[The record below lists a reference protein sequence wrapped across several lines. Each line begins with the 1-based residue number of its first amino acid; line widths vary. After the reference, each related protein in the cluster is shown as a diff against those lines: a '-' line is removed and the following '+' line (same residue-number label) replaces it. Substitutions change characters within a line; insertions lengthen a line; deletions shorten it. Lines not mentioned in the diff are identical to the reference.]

1 MTARDG
7 ESLTRSQGEDQT
19 LDTLCGSPF
28 QLGRFFN
35 IAVGITEALAG
46 LHGKNILHKDIR
58 PRTILVDVETSAVS
72 LLDPSAKQPRSG
84 GIGGR
89 PDTQLAYMS
98 PEQLGRI
105 NRVVDFRSDLYSLG
119 VTLYE
124 MLTGRPPFLADDLLE
139 WVHCHVARIP
149 TAPTQ
154 LIPAVPDVVS
164 TIVMKLLAKT
174 VEERY
179 QTALGLKFDLKRCLD
194 LSESR
199 GAIKTFPLAEAD
211 ISDRLLIPE
220 KLYGREKD
228 IELLFEAFDR
238 VVKGGIPEMVM
249 IAGYSGIGKTS
260 LVRELY
266 KPVIREH
273 GFFISGKFDQYKRN
287 IPYATIIGA
296 FRGLIRQILTE
307 QENRLAAWKVKLKK
321 ALGLN
326 SRIIIDIIPQV
337 ELIIGEQPPVPKL
350 PMSQAKNR
358 FNMVIRQFIGIFA
371 RERHPLVIFLDD
383 LQWVDSASLKL
394 IEYIIADGDTSHLL
408 LIGAYRDN
416 EVVPSDPLMLAIAD
430 IRKSSAI
437 FQAITLCPL
446 SFEDLGRLIADTFH
460 LDRRTVEPLTR
471 LIYEKTVGN
480 PFFVIQFLRMLHSE
494 HLIEFDAAR
503 QRWSWDIERIKAKGY
518 TDNVIDLMAAKLQK
532 LPAET
537 REALRIGACI
547 GNNFALHSLA
557 VITQS
562 HEEKV
567 RADLKSAVDETLLLP
582 FQDNRYSFFHD
593 RVQQAAYSLIPENER
608 AAVHLKIGR
617 LLLEQTASAASD
629 DNLFDIVNH
638 FNLSTALISNQEE
651 RYLVAELDLAAARK
665 AKASTAYASA
675 LGHLSAGIALLDE
688 SAWEMRYDLTFD
700 LYKELAEV
708 EYLGSNYARS
718 KELIDLLL
726 GRARS
731 DIQRAELYNI
741 LIVQY
746 TLMAQYRDAIDTG
759 RKALLLFHINI
770 PEGRLKKELD
780 AEIARYREILG
791 GRDIASLV
799 DEPEMSDPEKRVGL
813 ELLSNLVVPA
823 RYTDSLL
830 FALISILNV
839 NLSLGYGPTAKST
852 VGYTAFGMVLN
863 SVMNNYRD
871 AYAFGELSLK
881 LSERFDDPAQKCQS
895 CFMLGHYLNHWV
907 RHLKLADEVLGDGFR
922 DGLAA
927 GEMQWTGY
935 ILAYKLFQPF
945 YRGVRID
952 LIIEEIPALL
962 SFTSKTKNQWATDTL
977 LGLQLAISYL
987 EVDRSTIL
995 GEKEDPDTG
1004 LEGSYLA
1011 DCKTHKSFGAMG
1023 RYAVLKAQILYLY
1036 GHTEEALQ
1044 AVEKADQ
1051 LGGFFSSSI
1060 SVVELNFF
1068 GSLILAA
1075 LHDDVSDDKKNDYLN
1090 RIAENQ
1096 AQMKTWVDNCEENYK
1111 HQYLLVEA
1119 EMARIGGEQLQA
1131 MHLYQQAVESARDNG
1146 FVHNEGLANEI
1157 ASRFYQQWG
1166 FATNGHAHL
1175 REARA
1180 CYLRWGANGKVAQL
1194 DRLYPLLL
1202 QEEEAGI
1209 AKAFGVQIGSL
1220 DAISVVKAS
1229 QAISG
1234 EIVFS
1239 RLLETL
1245 MQTVLENAGAQKGSM
1260 ILAHGDDLTVQAE
1273 AGVDGQAIVVVQPG
1287 QDRPAGDLPIAV
1299 VNYVRRTGEAVII
1312 EDARAPNMFSSDP
1325 YIEQNRPVSVLC
1337 LPLMLQSHLIG
1348 MLYLENS
1355 LVRAAFTKE
1364 RVAVLELLSAQAA
1377 ISLENAALYRE
1388 RSRAE
1393 QALRESEKK
1402 YRAIFEHC
1410 GTPLIFIEEDMTI
1423 SICNKEF
1430 EKLSGYSRDEIEGRM
1445 KWTKMVAEQG
1455 DLERMKG
1462 YHRLRRLD
1470 PGASPQT
1477 YEFQLIDRKDKL
1489 KDVVASV
1496 TMMPG
1501 MKHSMAAMLDI
1512 TERKRAEALA
1522 IAKEQAEAANSAKS
1536 EFLVRMSH
1544 EIRTPMNAIIGLT
1557 NLVLKTELN
1566 ATQRDFL
1573 VKSYEASGHL
1583 LRIIND
1589 ILDFSKIE
1597 AGKLELA
1604 VTDFM
1609 LHHIVEK
1616 MANMFRVKAAEKHIE
1631 LFYFIGK
1638 EVPLALK
1645 GDPLRLG
1652 QILINLITNAVKFT
1666 NKGEIIVKVIRNPE
1680 VALTQDETDQVSLLV
1695 SVQDSGVGIA
1705 TDKQG
1710 SLFQAFTQLDGSM
1723 TRSYEGSGL
1732 GLSIC
1737 HRLVTLMGGRIWLES
1752 ELGRGSTFY
1761 FSQVFKRQAQQRGC
1775 TLTSPADIKGLHVL
1789 IVDDNEAARLI
1800 VSEIV
1805 HSFDMEATTVASGA
1819 AGMEELRRAA
1829 SIRPYDLVILDWKMP
1844 VMDGFE
1850 LVETIRTDPV
1860 LGKTITAPKIIMVT
1874 MYSQDGDLRTD
1885 TTNVAGID
1893 AYLLKPISSSEL
1905 FNTIMELFG
1914 KVDAMVPR
1922 MTIVPETGE
1931 VIGIEGIRGA
1941 RLLLVEDNV
1950 INQQVA
1956 MATLERGGLVV
1967 DLVENGQAA
1976 IERVKMAETTY
1987 DLVLMDIEMPVRDG
2001 YTATRIIRDDPRFA
2015 ELPIIA
2021 MTAHALEGDRQK
2033 CLAAGMNDFVAK
2045 PVEER
2050 ELYAALIKW
2059 IKPGKR
2065 DTTALMETGN
2075 KFVEEPWKQMPET
2088 IAGIDL
2094 ESALSWV
2101 HGNSGLYKR
2110 ILRDFLGKYA
2120 DTGDLLQDSIR
2131 KGQVKEAEQLTH
2143 SLLGVCANIGANKLF
2158 PAVRELDE
2166 LLKAEKNEEMQ
2177 RPLTIVIEKL
2187 SSLMDAL
2194 RGLHLDS
2201 TPAAPSHAETPSAE
2215 PEQITRIFYE
2225 MSTLLQERNSRAM
2238 YCLPELK
2245 KALAGRQVKKELDLL
2260 NRTLYKLDFKKA
2272 LAILLNMAETLN
2284 ISLKEVAQ

>member
-1 MTARDG
+1 MTALDG
-7 ESLTRSQGEDQT
+7 ESLTRNQGEDQT

-28 QLGRFFN
+28 QLGRLLN

-46 LHGKNILHKDIR
+46 LHGQNILHKDIR
-58 PRTILVDVETSAVS
+58 PRTILVDVETGAVS
-72 LLDPSAKQPRSG
+72 LLDPSTKQPRSG

-124 MLTGRPPFLADDLLE
+124 MLTGRLPFLADDLLE

-149 TAPTQ
+149 PAPTQ

-164 TIVMKLLAKT
+164 AIVMKLLAKT
-174 VEERY
+174 AEERY
-179 QTALGLKFDLKRCLD
+179 QTALGLKFDLQRCLD
-194 LSESR
+194 LYESG
-199 GAIKTFPLAEAD
+199 GAIKIFPLAEAD
-211 ISDRLLIPE
+211 ISDLLLIPE

-228 IELLFEAFDR
+228 IELLFGAFDR
-238 VVKGGIPEMVM
+238 VVKSGIPEMAI

-287 IPYATIIGA
+287 IPYATIIEA
-296 FRGLIRQILTE
+296 FQGLIRQILTE
-307 QENRLAAWKVKLKK
+307 QENRLDAWKAKLQK
-321 ALGLN
+321 ALGIN
-326 SRIIIDIIPQV
+326 GRIIIDIIPQV
-337 ELIIGEQPPVPKL
+337 ELIIGKQPPVPKL
-350 PMSQAKNR
+350 PTSEAQNR
-358 FNMVIRQFIGIFA
+358 FNMVIRQFIGVFA
-371 RERHPLVIFLDD
+371 QKGHPLVIFLDD
-383 LQWVDSASLKL
+383 LQWVDPASLKL
-394 IEYIIADGDTSHLL
+394 IEHIIVDGETSHLL

-437 FQAITLCPL
+437 FQDITLCPL
-446 SFEDLGRLIADTFH
+446 SFEELEWLITDTFH
-460 LDRRTVEPLTR
+460 LDRRTVEPLTK
-471 LIYEKTVGN
+471 LIYEKTAGN
-480 PFFVIQFLRMLHSE
+480 PFFVIQFLRILHGE
-494 HLIEFDAAR
+494 HLIEFDTAR
-503 QRWSWDIERIKAKGY
+503 QGWSWDIERIQAKGY
-518 TDNVIDLMAAKLQK
+518 TDNVIDLMAFKLRK
-532 LPAET
+532 LPAGT

-557 VITQS
+557 VITQAP
-562 HEEKV
+562 EEKV
-567 RADLKSAVDETLLLP
+567 RADLQSGVDETLLLP
-582 FQDNRYSFFHD
+582 SQDNSYSFFHD
-593 RVQQAAYSLIPENER
+593 RVQQAAYSLTPENER

-617 LLLEQTASAASD
+617 WLLEQTASAASD
-629 DNLFDIVNH
+629 DKLFDIVNH
-638 FNLSTALISNQEE
+638 FNLSTALIINREE
-651 RYLVAELDLAAARK
+651 RYRVADLNLAAAKK

-675 LGHLSAGIALLDE
+675 LDHLSAGIALLDE

-708 EYLGSNYARS
+708 EYLSSNYVRS

-759 RKALLLFHINI
+759 RKALRLLHIII
-770 PEGRLKKELD
+770 PEGRLKEGLD
-780 AEIARYREILG
+780 AEIARYHEILG
-791 GRDIASLV
+791 GRDIASLI

-823 RYTDSLL
+823 RYTDSVL
-830 FALISILNV
+830 FALVSILNV
-839 NLSLGYGPTAKST
+839 NLSLSYGPTAKST

-907 RHLKLADEVLGDGFR
+907 RHLKLADEVLNDGFR
-922 DGLAA
+922 VGLAA

-952 LIIEEIPALL
+952 VIIEEIPALL
-962 SFTSKTKNQWATDTL
+962 SFTRKTKNQWATDTL
-977 LGLQLAISYL
+977 LGLQLAISNL
-987 EVDRSTIL
+987 EANKNKAP
-995 GEKEDPDTG
+995 GEKEDFN
-1004 LEGSYLA
+1004 LVSEESYLA
-1011 DCKTHKSFGAMG
+1011 GCETHKSFGAIG

-1036 GHTEEALQ
+1036 GHTEKALQ
-1044 AVEKADQ
+1044 AVEKAEQ

-1075 LHDDVSDDKKNDYLN
+1075 LHDDVSDNKKNDYLN
-1090 RIAENQ
+1090 KIAKNQ

-1119 EMARIGGEQLQA
+1119 EMARIGGEHLQA
-1131 MHLYQQAVESARDNG
+1131 MHLYRQAVESARDNG
-1146 FVHNEGLANEI
+1146 FVHNEGIANDL
-1157 ASRFYQQWG
+1157 ASRFYRQWG
-1166 FATNGHAHL
+1166 FATNAHAHM

-1180 CYLRWGANGKVAQL
+1180 CYLRWGASGKVAHL

-1202 QEEEAGI
+1202 QEDEACI
-1209 AKAFGVQIGSL
+1209 TKAFGVQIGSL

-1239 RLLETL
+1239 RLLEKL
-1245 MQTVLENAGAQKGSM
+1245 MQTVLENAGAQKGCL
-1260 ILAHGDDLTVQAE
+1260 ILVRGDDLTVQAE

-1287 QDRPAGDLPIAV
+1287 QDRPAGDLPISV
-1299 VNYVRRTGEAVII
+1299 VTYVRRTGETVII
-1312 EDARAPNMFSSDP
+1312 EDAREPNMFSSDP
-1325 YIEQNRPVSVLC
+1325 YIEKNRPVSVLC
-1337 LPLMLQSHLIG
+1337 LPLILQSKLIG
-1348 MLYLENS
+1348 MLYLENR
-1355 LVRAAFTKE
+1355 LVRAAFTKG

-1393 QALRESEKK
+1393 QALRQSEKK
-1402 YRAIFEHC
+1402 YRAIFEHS
-1410 GTPLIFIEEDMTI
+1410 GTPLLFIEEDMTI

-1430 EKLSGYSRDEIEGRM
+1430 EKLSGYRRDEVEGRM
-1445 KWTKMVAEQG
+1445 KWTKIVANQD
-1455 DLERMKG
+1455 DLERMTR
-1462 YHRLRRLD
+1462 YHRLRRVD
-1470 PGASPQT
+1470 PGASPQI
-1477 YEFQLIDRKDKL
+1477 YQFQFIDREDRL
-1489 KDVVASV
+1489 KDVVVTV

-1501 MKHSMAAMLDI
+1501 MKQSLAAILDI
-1512 TERKRAEALA
+1512 TERKRAEAMA

-1536 EFLVRMSH
+1536 EFLARMSH

-1557 NLVLKTELN
+1557 SLVLKTDLN

-1609 LHHIVEK
+1609 LHHIVER
-1616 MANMFRVKAAEKHIE
+1616 MANMFRLKAAEKQIE

-1638 EVPLALK
+1638 HVPLALK

-1652 QILINLITNAVKFT
+1652 QILINLISNAVKFT
-1666 NKGEIIVKVIRNPE
+1666 DKGEIIVKVIPNPE
-1680 VALTQDETDQVSLLV
+1680 VAFTQDETDHVSLLF
-1695 SVQDSGVGIA
+1695 SVQDSGAGIA

-1710 SLFQAFTQLDGSM
+1710 SLFQPFTQLDGSM
-1723 TRSYEGSGL
+1723 TRSHEGSGL

-1761 FSQVFKRQAQQRGC
+1761 FSQAFKRQAEQRRC

-1805 HSFDMEATTVASGA
+1805 HSFDMEATTVTSGA
-1819 AGMEELRRAA
+1819 AGLEELRRAA
-1829 SIRPYDLVILDWKMP
+1829 SIRPYDLIIIDWKMP

-1850 LVETIRTDPV
+1850 LAETIRTDPI
-1860 LGKTITAPKIIMVT
+1860 LGKATTTPKIIMVT
-1874 MYSQDGDLRTD
+1874 MYGQGENLRMD

-1893 AYLLKPISSSEL
+1893 AYLLKPVNSSEL

-1914 KVDAMVPR
+1914 KVDAMVSR
-1922 MTIVPETGE
+1922 LTFAPETGD

-1956 MATLERGGLVV
+1956 MATLERGGLIV
-1967 DLVENGQAA
+1967 DSVEHGRAA
-1976 IERVKMAETTY
+1976 VECVKMAETTY
-1987 DLVLMDIEMPVRDG
+1987 DLVLMDIEMPVMDG

-2021 MTAHALEGDRQK
+2021 MTAHALGGDRQK
-2033 CLAAGMNDFVAK
+2033 CLAAGMNDYVPK

-2059 IKPGKR
+2059 ITPGKR
-2065 DTTALMETGN
+2065 DTTALLETGN
-2075 KFVEEPWKQMPET
+2075 KFVEEPWQQMPET

-2094 ESALSWV
+2094 KSALSLV

-2110 ILRDFLGKYA
+2110 ILRDFLEKY
-2120 DTGDLLQDSIR
+2120 GDAGEFLQNSIQ
-2131 KGQVKEAEQLTH
+2131 KDQVKEAKQLTH
-2143 SLLGVCANIGANKLF
+2143 SLLGVCANIGAGKLL

-2166 LLKAEKNEEMQ
+2166 SLKAEKSEEMEGLL
-2177 RPLTIVIEKL
+2177 RIVIEKL
-2187 SSLMDAL
+2187 SSLMDTL

-2201 TPAAPSHAETPSAE
+2201 TSAAPSHAETPSAE

-2225 MSTLLQERNSRAM
+2225 MKILLQERNSRAM

-2245 KALAGRQVKKELDLL
+2245 KALAGRQVKEELDLL
-2260 NRTLYKLDFKKA
+2260 DRTLYKLDFKKA
-2272 LAILLNMAETLN
+2272 LMILANMAKTLN
-2284 ISLKEVAQ
+2284 IPLQEVT